1 MIVAHRACM
10 EHSNASSNT
19 CVKYS
24 SATMCSSKA
33 RNVSN
38 QRHCSSC
45 CTEYLL
51 LRVKQQIDLFGISEF
66 VAYYYYCSRR
76 ISRSVAF
83 LT

>member
-1 MIVAHRACM
+1 MIVARRACM

-38 QRHCSSC
+38 QRHCCSC

-51 LRVKQQIDLFGISEF
+51 RVDLFGISEF
-66 VAYYYYCSRR
+66 VAYY
-76 ISRSVAF
+76 
-83 LT
+83 LL